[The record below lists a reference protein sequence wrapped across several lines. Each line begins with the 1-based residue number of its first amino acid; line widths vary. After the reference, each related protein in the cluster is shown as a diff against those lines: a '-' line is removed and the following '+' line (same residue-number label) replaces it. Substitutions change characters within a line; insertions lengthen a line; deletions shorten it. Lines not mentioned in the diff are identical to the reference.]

1 MKCEAFSLSV
11 RLSVVTYM
19 CSILNQLQLEATG
32 DGKQRPTLDIK
43 TFMDSFICP
52 LNVER
57 LKPDRKG
64 KKQLG
69 TLDQST
75 KQPDIRHL

>member
-1 MKCEAFSLSV
+1 ME
-11 RLSVVTYM
+11 
-19 CSILNQLQLEATG
+19 
-32 DGKQRPTLDIK
+32 KQRPTLDIK

-57 LKPDRKG
+57 LKPDRRG
-64 KKQLG
+64 KKKLG

-75 KQPDIRHL
+75 KQPDIYEA